1 MRCLDSLVPTTADLA
16 ELILALAVIGI
27 GVLVYMGIAG

>member
-16 ELILALAVIGI
+16 ELIAALAVVGI
-27 GVLVYMGIAG
+27 GVMVWMGMHG